1 MAATT
6 TSEIA
11 GTMSSPRRCSVNPL
25 AELLILCVFGT
36 VPALV
41 VLVVLF
47 HSPGSSVRGFS
58 LLVVVSVIGACVSLL
73 LAHYRLVSRRPQS
86 EEDLESGGADAS
98 TGEADSPP
106 KYDSVMAKPPPYDQL
121 YTGDQTGND
130 STHDILLDHDLGAS
144 LTTGGE
150 KPDASPPS
158 YSEVTKTGASQSL
171 DQSAHQ

>member
-1 MAATT
+1 M
-6 TSEIA
+6 
-11 GTMSSPRRCSVNPL
+11 RCL
-25 AELLILCVFGT
+25 EC
-36 VPALV
+36 LV
-41 VLVVLF
+41 VSCVA
-47 HSPGSSVRGFS
+47 
-58 LLVVVSVIGACVSLL
+58 IGPSMAL
-73 LAHYRLVSRRPQS
+73 LALLFYNHKVDPNTFFIVLCITALCCCFTCLWHRWWRRRGSYLQHALQS